1 MKKYKISSSTSRG
14 GNSLGKKKR
23 NVSLYSNLVHHR
35 RTKKDIAARRRAEYL
50 ATLPKNPI
58 KRFIYR
64 LHPKRLVKFWFS
76 KDGLRLALKGLG
88 FFVLFVVLLIGGMFA
103 YYRKDL
109 DAIRPG
115 EIDKRVQSTVT
126 KYYDRNGKLLWE
138 DKGGG
143 NYTLVIKA
151 DQMGD
156 YIKQA
161 TIAIEDK
168 DFYKHGGVS
177 LTGLTRALVSNAQG
191 NAVQGGSTL
200 TQQLV
205 KQVFFPPEQQT
216 QRGLSGIPRK
226 IKEMILAI
234 EVERMY
240 NKDQILALYLNES
253 PYGGPRNGIESGS
266 QAYFHKTTKDLTL
279 AEAALLAAIPN
290 NPSLYNPYKDFGHEA
305 LVKRQH
311 KVLDNMV
318 DMKFITNAE
327 SDAAKKVAIIDTIYL
342 PDNSSADKLAPHF
355 VDMVKEQLDAQ
366 LGKAVVGN
374 GGLSVKTTLD
384 YEMQTYLEQGV
395 DDLFTGKIGKTLC
408 GIDCPSF
415 SGFRNAAGA
424 LQDTQTGQILAL
436 IGSKGYD
443 TEGYGQNNAATAYIQ
458 PGSSI
463 KPLVFA
469 QLFQKQPDGKPN
481 WGAGS
486 ILSDSKTTFGGTPP
500 YTPNNADNTFLG
512 NVSIRESLD
521 RSRNIPAIKA
531 MQQSGVEPTWD
542 TIHAMG
548 DTGYCTQGAEKDAG
562 LASAI
567 GSCGT
572 RLTDHTNAIASL
584 GRMGAYVPQTSILE
598 VTNSNGDSL
607 LKFKNEKPQQVIDP
621 QAAYIVNDILSDANM
636 RAKLLTR
643 LPSKNIDASGT
654 RIAIKTGTS
663 DISINGKPF
672 SKDLWTVGYTPS
684 LSMAIW
690 VGNPDNTPLTTGRGY
705 SIIPM
710 YVLDQVMVQATKKYK
725 ADGKLGPDY
734 WTRPAGIQTIN
745 GDIYPSYF
753 NKANAPQ
760 NEKMKFDRVSKKKA
774 TECTPTLA
782 VEEQDITKYTDPMTK
797 QTTITAPAGYD
808 PNGVD
813 DTHACDDARPTVTI
827 DVHNSSDTA
836 TITFTQGKFTLQ
848 SLDILVDGNSISK
861 QSITG
866 SGTTNIPLAATK
878 GTVHTVTAT
887 ITDSGYYQASKS
899 DTYSP
904 K

>member
-1 MKKYKISSSTSRG
+1 MKNSHRSSSTSRG
-14 GNSLGKKKR
+14 GNSVGKR
-23 NVSLYSNLVHHR
+23 RHNVSLYSNLATHR
-35 RTKKDIAARRRAEYL
+35 RTKKDVAARRRAEYL
-50 ATLPKNPI
+50 ATLPKHPL
-58 KRFIYR
+58 KRLVYR

-76 KDGLRLALKGLG
+76 KDGLKMALKLLG
-88 FFVLFVVLLIGGMFA
+88 AFILLVILFIGALFA

-143 NYTLVIKA
+143 NYTLVIKSE
-151 DQMGD
+151 QMGD

-161 TIAIEDK
+161 TVAVEDK
-168 DFYKHGGVS
+168 DFYKHSGVS
-177 LTGLTRALVSNAQG
+177 LTGLTRAFLSNAQG

-205 KQVFFPPEQQT
+205 KQVFFADQAQE
-216 QRGLSGIPRK
+216 RGLAGIPRK

-240 NKDQILALYLNES
+240 NKDQILTLYLNES
-253 PYGGPRNGIESGS
+253 PYGGPRNGVESGS

-279 AEAALLAAIPN
+279 AEAAMLAAIPN
-290 NPSLYNPYKDFGHEA
+290 NPSLYNPYKSFGHDA
-305 LVKRQH
+305 LVERQH

-318 DMKFITNAE
+318 DMKYITQAQADE
-327 SDAAKKVAIIDTIYL
+327 AKKVPVLDNIFL
-342 PDNSSADKLAPHF
+342 PDNSATNKLAPHF
-355 VDMVKEQLDAQ
+355 VDMVKDQLDSE

-384 YEMQTYLEQGV
+384 YDMQTYLEQGV
-395 DDLFTGKIGKTLC
+395 NDLFAGNIGKSLC
-408 GIDCPSF
+408 GTDCPSY

-424 LQDTQTGQILAL
+424 IEDTQTGQVLAL

-443 TEGYGQNNAATAYIQ
+443 TPGYGQNNAATAYIQ

-486 ILSDSKTTFGGTPP
+486 VLSDTKTTFGTN

-512 NVSIRESLD
+512 NISIREALD

-531 MQQSGVEPTWD
+531 MQQSGVSETWD

-562 LASAI
+562 LSSAI

-572 RLTDHTNAIASL
+572 KLTDHVNAMASL
-584 GRMGAYVPQTSILE
+584 GRMGAYIPQSTILE
-598 VTNSNGDSL
+598 VTNSNGESL
-607 LKFKNEKPQQVIDP
+607 LKFKNEKPKQVIDP
-621 QAAYIVNDILSDANM
+621 QSAYIVNDILSDSNM

-643 LPSKNIDASGT
+643 LPSKNIDASGLK
-654 RIAIKTGTS
+654 IAIKTGTS
-663 DISINGKPF
+663 DISVDGKAY

-690 VGNPDNTPLTTGRGY
+690 VGNPDNTRLTIGRGY

-734 WTRPAGIQTIN
+734 WTRPAGIQTVN

-753 NKANAPQ
+753 NKANAPS

-774 TECTPTLA
+774 TDCTPA
-782 VEEQDITKYTDPMTK
+782 AAIDEQSVTKYTDPLTK

-808 PNGVD
+808 PNSD
-813 DTHACDDARPTVTI
+813 DDSHACGDAQPAVTI
-827 DVHNSSDTA
+827 NVSNSSGIA
-836 TITFTQGKFTLQ
+836 AVSFTQGKFSLQTLEVQ
-848 SLDILVDGNSISK
+848 IDGTTVST
-861 QSITG
+861 QPITS
-866 SGTTNIPLAATK
+866 SGTASIPLAATK
-878 GTVHTVTAT
+878 GTVHTVTAIVKDT
-887 ITDSGYYQASKS
+887 GYYQATKS

>member
-1 MKKYKISSSTSRG
+1 MKKYKLSSNTSRG
-14 GNSLGKKKR
+14 GHSVGKKKP
-23 NVSLYSNLVHHR
+23 NVSVYSNLAHHR
-35 RTKKDIAARRRAEYL
+35 RTKKDIAARKRAEYL
-50 ATLPKNPI
+50 ATLPKHPV
-58 KRFIYR
+58 KRLLYR
-64 LHPKRLVKFWFS
+64 LHPKRLIKFWFS
-76 KDGLRLALKGLG
+76 KDGLKMALRLLG
-88 FFVLFVVLLIGGMFA
+88 GFILLMILLIGALFA

-143 NYTLVIKA
+143 NYTLVIKS

-156 YIKQA
+156 YVKQA
-161 TIAIEDK
+161 TVAIEDK
-168 DFYKHGGVS
+168 DFYKHSGVS
-177 LTGLTRALVSNAQG
+177 FTGLTRAFLSNAQG

-205 KQVFFPPEQQT
+205 KQVFFAEQASN
-216 QRGLSGIPRK
+216 RGLSGIPRK

-240 NKDQILALYLNES
+240 NKDQILTLYLNES
-253 PYGGPRNGIESGS
+253 PYGGPRNGVESGS

-290 NPSLYNPYKDFGHEA
+290 NPSLYNPYKDYGHEA
-305 LVKRQH
+305 LTERQH

-318 DMKFITNAE
+318 EMKYITQAQADE
-327 SDAAKKVAIIDTIYL
+327 AKKVPVLDNIYPPANSDT
-342 PDNSSADKLAPHF
+342 NKLAPHF

-374 GGLSVKTTLD
+374 GGLSVKTSLD
-384 YEMQTYLEQGV
+384 YEMQQYLEQSV
-395 DDLFTGKIGKTLC
+395 NDLFSGKIGKSNC
-408 GIDCPSF
+408 GGIDCPSF

-424 LQDTQTGQILAL
+424 LEDTQTGQVLAL
-436 IGSKGYD
+436 VGSKGYD
-443 TEGYGQNNAATAYIQ
+443 TPGYGQNNAATAYIQ

-486 ILSDSKTTFGGTPP
+486 ILSDSKTTFGTN
-500 YTPNNADNTFLG
+500 YTPNNADNGFLG
-512 NVSIRESLD
+512 NISIREALD

-531 MQQSGVEPTWD
+531 MQQSGIGPTWD

-548 DTGYCTQGAEKDAG
+548 DVGYCTQGAEKDAG
-562 LASAI
+562 LSSAI

-572 RLTDHTNAIASL
+572 KLTDHVNAIASL
-584 GRMGAYVPQTSILE
+584 GRMGAYIPQTTILE
-598 VTNSNGDSL
+598 VTNSNGESL
-607 LKFKNEKPQQVIDP
+607 LKFKNEKPKQVIDP
-621 QAAYIVNDILSDANM
+621 QAAFIVNDILSDVNM
-636 RAKLLTR
+636 RTKLLGR
-643 LPSKNIDASGT
+643 LASKNIDSTGLKV
-654 RIAIKTGTS
+654 AIKTGTS
-663 DISINGKPF
+663 DISINGKPY

-684 LSMAIW
+684 LSMAVW
-690 VGNPDNTPLTTGRGY
+690 AGNPDNTPLTTGRGY
-705 SIIPM
+705 STIPM
-710 YVLDQVMVQATKKYK
+710 FIVDQVLVQATKKYK
-725 ADGKLGPDY
+725 ADGKIGPDY
-734 WTRPAGIQTIN
+734 WTKPAGIQTIN

-753 NKANAPQ
+753 NKANAPS

-774 TECTPTLA
+774 TDCTPA
-782 VEEQDITKYTDPMTK
+782 AAIDEQNVSKYTDPSTK
-797 QTTITAPAGYD
+797 QTTISAPAGYD
-808 PNGVD
+808 PNAD
-813 DTHACDDARPTVTI
+813 DDVHACSDAKPNVSISVNNATGVATVTF
-827 DVHNSSDTA
+827 S
-836 TITFTQGKFTLQ
+836 QGKFSLQTLDVQ
-848 SLDILVDGNSISK
+848 VDGSTVSTQPIS
-861 QSITG
+861 SD
-866 SGTTNIPLAATK
+866 GTATVPLAASK
-878 GTVHTVTAT
+878 GSVHNVTAVV
-887 ITDSGYYQASKS
+887 TDSGYYQANKS